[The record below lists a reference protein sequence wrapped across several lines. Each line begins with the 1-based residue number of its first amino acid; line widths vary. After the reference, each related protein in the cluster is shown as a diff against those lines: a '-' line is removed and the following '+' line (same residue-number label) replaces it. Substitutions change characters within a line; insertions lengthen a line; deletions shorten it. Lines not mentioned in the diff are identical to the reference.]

1 MKTKQEVY
9 ERIEKL
15 DDRFA
20 IQALKLCLIF
30 DLNPHH
36 IKVFIDTSRDCLKYN
51 KEVNETYIKESE
63 WVLSEWA
70 EQEEPKMQEIYK
82 YFKSL
87 SIREKLGLLPSI
99 VFIIFLIHL
108 SFFDIILAIKIMLLD
123 IIILFIIDKIEKLIK
138 KGKH

>member
-1 MKTKQEVY
+1 
-9 ERIEKL
+9 
-15 DDRFA
+15 
-20 IQALKLCLIF
+20 
-30 DLNPHH
+30 
-36 IKVFIDTSRDCLKYN
+36 
-51 KEVNETYIKESE
+51 
-63 WVLSEWA
+63 
-70 EQEEPKMQEIYK
+70 MQEIYK